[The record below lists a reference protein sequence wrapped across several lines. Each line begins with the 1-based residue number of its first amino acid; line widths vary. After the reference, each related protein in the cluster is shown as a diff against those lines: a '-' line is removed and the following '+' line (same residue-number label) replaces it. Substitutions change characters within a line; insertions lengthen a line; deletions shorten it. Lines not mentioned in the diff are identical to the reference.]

1 MAAFDGAEFGRQIVD
16 EVNASIDRC
25 IAPLLKRLEALEAS
39 TIADDMKGVRTDLRL
54 IVETVSAIPV
64 IKDDAIR
71 ALVDEAVSKA
81 VEGTDELILIAAE
94 KAVAALELPAPI
106 PGKDADPIDM
116 DAVRTMIVEE
126 CKDIRAGLEST
137 IGPEMQTALSV
148 MVSEAVKA
156 IELPQ
161 LPEIELPD
169 IAGMIDERVKA
180 IELPAAPELP
190 DIAGMVKELS
200 DAAELRSN
208 MQIKDAFD
216 TYRKSEFHA
225 NLSEAVSKA
234 VADIPVPTAPEL
246 PDIAAMVDD
255 AVKAIELPAPIP
267 GKDADPIDMDVVK
280 ELIGA
285 AVSAIEIPVPRE
297 PVDVDMDGVYRR
309 VDEVLAVVKA
319 DVASIRIPEDGK
331 SVTLDEVKPLIDDA
345 VSKAVAALPPARDGK
360 DGADVMDAVIDRLG
374 HLILTFSNGKTKD
387 VGQVVGD
394 DGVDCDFDG
403 VWKLINAKLDSWP
416 KPKDGIGFDD
426 LSVEYDGE
434 RTFKFVMSR
443 GDQRK
448 EYAFDVP
455 VLIYRDLYSDAKT
468 YVRGDSVTW
477 DGSIWHAQVDGAK
490 EKPGTGKEW
499 RLAVKKGKPGKD
511 GVMTVPRANVP
522 VKLGV

>member
-1 MAAFDGAEFGRQIVD
+1 MAGIFDGEEFGKTIV
-16 EVNASIDRC
+16 EAVNASIDRQL
-25 IAPLLKRLEALEAS
+25 APLMKRLDVLESAHNDHVAAQDTSSRAFAQKFVSAEKRMEEFVTPDRMDEALKDIRGALESTLMPEMQEALS
-39 TIADDMKGVRTDLRL
+39 VM
-54 IVETVSAIPV
+54 VSEAVKAIPIPAAPELPDIAGMV
-64 IKDDAIR
+64 G
-71 ALVDEAVSKA
+71 EAVSKA
-81 VEGTDELILIAAE
+81 VADIPVPIAP
-94 KAVAALELPAPI
+94 ELPDIA
-106 PGKDADPIDM
+106 
-116 DAVRTMIVEE
+116 TMI
-126 CKDIRAGLEST
+126 D
-137 IGPEMQTALSV
+137 
-148 MVSEAVKA
+148 EAVKA

-208 MQIKDAFD
+208 MQIKDTFD

-246 PDIAAMVDD
+246 PDIAAMVDER
-255 AVKAIELPAPIP
+255 VKAIELPAPIP

-297 PVDVDMDGVYRR
+297 PVDVDMDSVYRR

-345 VSKAVAALPPARDGK
+345 VSKAVAAIPVPEDGK

-416 KPKDGIGFDD
+416 KPKDGMGFDD

-434 RTFKFVMSR
+434 RTFKFVMTR
-443 GDQRK
+443 GTETK
-448 EYAFDVP
+448 EYAFDIP

-522 VKLGV
+522 VKLGI

>member
-1 MAAFDGAEFGRQIVD
+1 MAGIFDGEEFGKTIV
-16 EVNASIDRC
+16 EAVNASIDRQL
-25 IAPLLKRLEALEAS
+25 APLLRRLDALEAS
-39 TIADDMKGVRTDLRL
+39 TVADDMKSVRTDLRS

-71 ALVDEAVSKA
+71 ALITEAVSKA

-94 KAVAALELPAPI
+94 KAVAALELPTPI
-106 PGKDADPIDM
+106 PGKDADPVDM

-137 IGPEMQTALSV
+137 IGPEMQEALSV
-148 MVSEAVKA
+148 MVTEAVKA
-156 IELPQ
+156 IPV
-161 LPEIELPD
+161 PI
-169 IAGMIDERVKA
+169 
-180 IELPAAPELP
+180 APELP
-190 DIAGMVKELS
+190 DIASMIGES
-200 DAAELRSN
+200 
-208 MQIKDAFD
+208 
-216 TYRKSEFHA
+216 
-225 NLSEAVSKA
+225 VSKA
-234 VADIPVPTAPEL
+234 VSAIELPTAPEL
-246 PDIAAMVDD
+246 PDIAAMVGD

-280 ELIGA
+280 ELIDA
-285 AVSAIEIPVPRE
+285 AVSALPLARDGKDADPI
-297 PVDVDMDGVYRR
+297 DMDAVHKR
-309 VDEVLAVVKA
+309 VKDTLSEGLKRYQETVEA
-319 DVASIRIPEDGK
+319 IPTPQDGK

-360 DGADVMDAVIDRLG
+360 DGADITAAMIDRIG
-374 HLILTFSNGKTKD
+374 HLHITLSNGDVKD

-416 KPKDGIGFDD
+416 KPKDGMGFDD

-434 RTFKFVMSR
+434 RTFKFVMTR
-443 GDQRK
+443 GTETK

-522 VKLGV
+522 VKL